1 MKKLLLAASLTLLL
15 VSVSIAQTANYQIY
29 SESKGF
35 LGLGGRKVIMLNKD
49 TGDSWLYYNNKW
61 IPIPRVE
68 EEEVSQKSEE
78 INVRAI
84 MEEENKIKANQE
96 QEINTLKAKQEDE
109 LKAIKAKQEAELKAL
124 MAKQEEEVKAKPA
137 VKTITQTKERRI
149 YRPRVSVTRKK
160 LAPPPNSA
168 GEDEG
173 NTPPDW
179 LKD

>member
-1 MKKLLLAASLTLLL
+1 MKKLLLTATLILLL
-15 VSVSIAQTANYQIY
+15 VSVSMAQTANYQIY

-35 LGLGGRKVIMLNKD
+35 LGLAGRKVIMLNKD

-68 EEEVSQKSEE
+68 EEELSQKSEE

-84 MEEENKIKANQE
+84 MEEENKIKASQE
-96 QEINTLKAKQEDE
+96 QELNTLKAKQDDE

-124 MAKQEEEVKAKPA
+124 TAKQEEEVKSKPA
-137 VKTITQTKERRI
+137 VKAITQIKEQRI
-149 YRPRVSVTRKK
+149 YRPRVAVTRKK
-160 LAPPPNSA
+160 PSPPPDSA